1 MKLIVLHGDDTIKSY
16 ERLTKF
22 IDEAKKRGWDIV
34 NDKIEDTPSLF
45 GTEKLIIVRDY
56 KQSLAGSA
64 GKIIK
69 KIPGTLVI
77 YSQNKIPA
85 ATLKSLNPEK
95 AELFELPVILWKF
108 LDNMTIKNFHELLK
122 TQPVEYILAMMAW
135 KLKQKYRTNPTP
147 EVGLM
152 ISELAEIDVKAKT
165 GKADL
170 LLSIDLLLIKRLK

>member
-1 MKLIVLHGDDTIKSY
+1 MKIIILHGDDTINSY
-16 ERLTKF
+16 KRLTKF
-22 IDEAKKRGWDIV
+22 IDEAKKRGWDII

-56 KQSLAGSA
+56 KII
-64 GKIIK
+64 GKKELNLIK

-77 YSQNKIPA
+77 YTTGLHPA
-85 ATLKSLNPEK
+85 VSLKMINPDKTEK
-95 AELFELPVILWKF
+95 FELPQLLWKF

-135 KLKQKYRTNPTP
+135 KLKQKYLRNPTP
-147 EVGLM
+147 EVIQM

-170 LLSIDLLLIKRLK
+170 LLSIDLLLIKRLI

>member
-1 MKLIVLHGDDTIKSY
+1 MKIIILHGDDTIKSY

-22 IDEAKKRGWDIV
+22 IDEAKKRGWDII

-56 KQSLAGSA
+56 KII
-64 GKIIK
+64 GKKELNLIK

-77 YSQNKIPA
+77 YTTGLHPA
-85 ATLKSLNPEK
+85 VSLKMINPDKTEK
-95 AELFELPVILWKF
+95 FELPQLLWKF

-135 KLKQKYRTNPTP
+135 KLKQKYLRNPTP
-147 EVGLM
+147 EVIQM

-170 LLSIDLLLIKRLK
+170 LLSIDLLLIKRLI